1 MTKELKQKIAQMFI
15 VGFQGETFN
24 SDIENLIKEYYFSNF
39 ILFTRNVNNYEQLKS
54 LCSDLKLSTANHC
67 GTSPLIAIDEE
78 GGQVSRLKN
87 IIGEY
92 PSCYNIGLLDDE
104 NTAYKLAYFVG
115 KNLKNIGINMN
126 LAPVVDINSNPENP
140 VIGIRSFGDNKD
152 IVCKMSAKVR
162 HGYEDNGII
171 SVIKHFPGH
180 GDTNVDSHKDLPTI
194 NITKKVLEERE
205 LSTFKYNIE
214 DGASAIMISHV
225 VVSAID
231 ETYPSTLSEKIV
243 NRLLR
248 KGLNF
253 DGLVVSDC
261 FEMSAIKDNYCIEDS
276 VVRSILAGVDIIDIS
291 HTQELQIRAIEA
303 VYKAVEEGVISIDR
317 IDETHKRIEKVKKII
332 TEKQKTEINCDT
344 IDIKDIYKKC
354 ISKTISE
361 PILFDD
367 KTIII
372 GAKPESSSDAED
384 EIINNIDIAN
394 YLGEKFNCKH
404 FSYSHKLT
412 KEELNCLKS
421 DISKYDFNKIVL
433 CSYNC
438 DINKIQYELFN
449 HFKGKEIHLIDI
461 KLKAKNLPFPPKQ
474 HIILGGY
481 TNVAVKTLAEL
492 LAT

>member
-15 VGFQGETFN
+15 VGFQSDTFN
-24 SDIENLIKEYYFSNF
+24 SDIENLIKKYYFSNF
-39 ILFTRNVNNYEQLKS
+39 ILFSRNVTNYEQLKA
-54 LCSDLKLSTANHC
+54 LCCDLKLYTTKHC
-67 GTSPLIAIDEE
+67 NTSPLIAIDEE

-104 NTAYKLAYFVG
+104 DVSYKLASFVG
-115 KNLKNIGINMN
+115 KNLKSIGINMN

-140 VIGIRSFGDNKD
+140 VIGIRSFGDNKY
-152 IVCKMSAKVR
+152 IVSKMSSKVR
-162 HGYEDNGII
+162 HGYEDNGIV

-194 NITKKVLEERE
+194 NITKEVLDERE
-205 LSTFKYNIE
+205 LYPFKYNID
-214 DGASAIMISHV
+214 DGAPAIMISHV

-231 ETYPSTLSEKIV
+231 EIYPSTLSEKIV
-243 NRLLR
+243 NGLLR
-248 KGLNF
+248 NKMGF

-291 HTQELQIRAIEA
+291 HTEDYQIRAIEA
-303 VYKAVEEGVISIDR
+303 VYKAVEDGVISIDR
-317 IDETHKRIEKVKKII
+317 IEETHKRIEKVKKLISKK
-332 TEKQKTEINCDT
+332 EKTEVTSST
-344 IDIKDIYKKC
+344 IDINDIYKKC

-361 PILFDD
+361 PIIFDD
-367 KTIII
+367 KTIIV

-384 EIINNIDIAN
+384 EITNNIDIAH
-394 YLGEKFNCKH
+394 YLGEKFNCKY

-412 KEELNCLKS
+412 KEDFDYLKS
-421 DISKYDFNKIVL
+421 DIDKYEFDKIVL

-438 DINKIQYELFN
+438 DINKIQYELYN
-449 HFKGKEIHLIDI
+449 HFKGKEIHLVDI

-474 HIILGGY
+474 HIILGAY
-481 TNVAVKTLAEL
+481 TNIAVKTLAEL
-492 LAT
+492 LVP